1 MSKALVLDT
10 GRVINM
16 ESDYFVEGTKH
27 MLKDNYK
34 QVVYYYKQGDE
45 AGCDNCQL
53 ALGVMYFEGVGVKQN
68 IDEAL
73 KFLEKSANQGNSEAH
88 LWLGN
93 IYYSKGDTVKDLEK
107 ALFHYKKAPASCYM
121 YMKLSYLQSKLDEI
135 PNNQKEANIESI
147 KKDLDKLLTKG

>member
-1 MSKALVLDT
+1 MSKALDLDT

-16 ESDYFVEGTKH
+16 ESDYFVKGTKH
-27 MLKDNYK
+27 MRKDNYK
-34 QVVYYYKQGDE
+34 QVFYYYKQGDE

-53 ALGVMYFEGVGVKQN
+53 ALGVMYFEGVDVKQN

-88 LWLGN
+88 LCLGN
-93 IYYSKGDTVKDLEK
+93 IYCSKGDTVKDLEK
-107 ALFHYKKAPASCYM
+107 ALFHYKNAPVTYFM
-121 YMKLSYLQSKLDEI
+121 YMKLSYLHSKLDKI

>member
-1 MSKALVLDT
+1 MSKALDLDT

-34 QVVYYYKQGDE
+34 QVFYYYKQGDE

-53 ALGVMYFEGVGVKQN
+53 ALGLMYFEGVGVKQN

-73 KFLEKSANQGNSEAH
+73 KFLEKSAKQGNSEAH
-88 LWLGN
+88 LCLGN
-93 IYYSKGDTVKDLEK
+93 IYCSKGDTVKDLEK
-107 ALFHYKKAPASCYM
+107 ALFHYKNAPASCYM

-147 KKDLDKLLTKG
+147 KKDLNKLLTKG

>member
-1 MSKALVLDT
+1 MGEVINFDT
-10 GRVINM
+10 GKVINM

-53 ALGVMYFEGVGVKQN
+53 ALGVMYFKGVGVKQN

-88 LWLGN
+88 LCLGN
-93 IYYSKGDTVKDLEK
+93 IYCSKGDTVKDLKK
-107 ALFHYKKAPASCYM
+107 ALFHYKNAPATCYM
-121 YMKLSYLQSKLDEI
+121 YMKLSKLDEI
-135 PNNQKEANIESI
+135 LNNQKEPNIESI

>member
-1 MSKALVLDT
+1 MGDVIDFDT
-10 GRVINM
+10 GKVKVINNKF
-16 ESDYFVEGTKH
+16 DYFEMGKNH

-34 QVVYYYKQGDE
+34 QVFSYYKQGDE
-45 AGCDNCQL
+45 AGCDKCQL

-88 LWLGN
+88 LCLGN

-107 ALFHYKKAPASCYM
+107 ALFHYKNAPATYYM
-121 YMKLSYLQSKLDEI
+121 YMKLSKLDEI
-135 PNNQKEANIESI
+135 LNNHKEPNIESI
-147 KKDLDKLLTKG
+147 KKDLDKLLTKS